1 MTNLIG
7 QLTRWR
13 FVERVIRMAWGA
25 GRWVAVVGAVLAV
38 ACAVDWLADRYLGSE
53 SWRKFRTSTWVFAP
67 RSAAAEDWDP
77 NAIAD
82 ESPKWLRYSM
92 TLAQLGL
99 AGALAYF
106 LLVRPWRRTPPVDEL
121 AGTAEKAIPEFGHRL
136 VTAVQLN
143 RPDAKTQGMSKVLIA
158 EVTREA
164 GDLADR
170 HNLLKLVNYNR
181 VLFAAAVAL
190 PVLVGWAA
198 FAAVKTEL
206 ATVLLKRQMFM
217 SVEIPRTIHLANK
230 TQKVWPNGAEVVIR
244 YHVTG
249 DYDPSAVGRVR
260 IEPVPYRKLSAQA
273 LADLKKKLPEI
284 VGAKLDGLKD
294 KELPRA
300 ELEASLTKILTEA
313 KGEEHRAA
321 VLDRVETVYPAE
333 EYYDLK
339 FEKETDGG
347 ALFTTKLPA
356 SSRDFAFRA
365 RLGNGRS
372 RDQGFVQFEAP
383 PQVSEIE
390 VWQILP
396 KFLGTKP
403 DGARYERQND
413 GAKRGEVIDALPL
426 SDVQLEASFT
436 KPVKSAL
443 LIPIERDG
451 IRERELPAVAPGA
464 VDSERKTAAWR
475 FPTTDKMIGYR
486 IDLID
491 DRDFPNAVP
500 IRRVIRMLEDR
511 PPTVA
516 FLPESTRHPDPTNE
530 FEGNLKHK
538 VDYEW
543 GDKMPLPEGGRVM
556 VIYHARSDQG
566 VSRANVRYRVIPR
579 GVAIDSYPEWFR
591 DVQHPAQDAE
601 AKVFG
606 RLPLKPITADLK
618 VVGNYVLDLGLFE
631 QSWLKLSRAER
642 FRVNVEFYSFPAPF
656 PETPAGLD
664 AGGRYMFEVEGLV
677 KYLPDPDDAKKVKP
691 AKLEIGDTVELFVE
705 AYDKN
710 PARALPGYTKESRR
724 KIVVTGDEAYAA
736 TKMRDEQNKRLQDKL
751 RDLAKD
757 QQNVFKP
764 PTETPKDE
772 PKKPM
777 DEPKK

>member
-1 MTNLIG
+1 MTNLLG

-13 FVERVIRMAWGA
+13 MVERAIRTAWGA
-25 GRWVAVVGAVLAV
+25 GRWVAICGAVLAV

-67 RSAAAEDWDP
+67 RSAAAEDWNPD
-77 NAIAD
+77 AIAD

-92 TLAQLGL
+92 TLGQLAL

-121 AGTAEKAIPEFGHRL
+121 AATAERAIPAFGHRL

-143 RPDAKTQGMSKVLIA
+143 RPGAQTQGMSKALIA

-164 GDLADR
+164 GELAAR

-181 VLFAAAVAL
+181 VAFAAAVAL
-190 PVLVGWAA
+190 PVLAAWGA
-198 FAAVKTEL
+198 FAAVKPEL
-206 ATVLLKRQMFM
+206 TTVLLKRQLFM
-217 SVEIPRTIHLANK
+217 NVEIPRTIHLANK

-249 DYDPSAVGRVR
+249 DYDPNAVGRVR
-260 IEPVPYRKLSAQA
+260 IEPVPYHKLSAQA
-273 LADLKKKLPEI
+273 VADLKKKLPEP

-300 ELEASLTKILTEA
+300 DLEASLAKILAET

-333 EYYDLK
+333 EYYDLR
-339 FEKETDGG
+339 FEKEADGG
-347 ALFTTKLPA
+347 AHFTTKLPA

-372 RDQGFVQFEAP
+372 RDQGFVRFEAP

-396 KFLGTKP
+396 RFLGTKP
-403 DGARYERQND
+403 DGSRYERQND

-451 IRERELPAVAPGA
+451 IRERELPPVPPGA
-464 VDSERKTAAWR
+464 VDAERKTAAWR

-500 IRRVIRMLEDR
+500 IRRVVRMMEDR
-511 PPTVA
+511 PPNVA

-538 VDYEW
+538 ADYEW

-579 GVAIDSYPEWFR
+579 GVAIDAYPEWFR
-591 DVQHPAQDAE
+591 DVQHPVQDPE

-710 PARALPGYTKESRR
+710 PTRALPGYTKESRR

-764 PTETPKDE
+764 PEQPKDE
-772 PKKPM
+772 PKKPK